1 MITPKYDGF
10 FSCVCNDFLA
20 AAPVD
25 VTIPEIEELGLTHF
39 VTIGLERSA
48 SYFPCYLDKLYACKL
63 IFLVHVCILILVFT
77 YRCAY
82 EILAISRRVDCC
94 SNFVYFLFLRRKG
107 SLACFSL
114 ISRKVVQEVQ
124 KG

>member
-10 FSCVCNDFLA
+10 FSCACNDFLA

-48 SYFPCYLDKLYACKL
+48 SYFHWWKKGLQ
-63 IFLVHVCILILVFT
+63 
-77 YRCAY
+77 
-82 EILAISRRVDCC
+82 SR
-94 SNFVYFLFLRRKG
+94 FVKTINPGFRNRD
-107 SLACFSL
+107 
-114 ISRKVVQEVQ
+114 
-124 KG
+124 